1 MSKHYITCVNKI
13 KWTGVGHLPL
23 GNYKMFSPEM
33 TNSERKKKKK
43 GVALIL
49 RQDVAQAV
57 GAMMQVSTE

>member
-13 KWTGVGHLPL
+13 KWAGVGHLPL

-43 GVALIL
+43 REWL
-49 RQDVAQAV
+49 
-57 GAMMQVSTE
+57 

>member
-1 MSKHYITCVNKI
+1 MSKHYSACVNKI

-33 TNSERKKKKK
+33 TNSERKKRK